1 MNESYP
7 SHRVPQQNPMILH
20 PLHRVT
26 PVHPICR
33 GRVNGIPM
41 GSNASDSLMLEICRC
56 PNISLAHQDANHPCN
71 EIVNVQDFSW
81 DGFQLPEPWS
91 GDLEGAP
98 VLCIASNPS
107 INLKESYPNKIW
119 GDDVRLDFF
128 RYRFSADRRWTK
140 NRRVLLADGESY
152 HNRSVA
158 FWNNV
163 HRQVERAYGRSVE
176 MGVDYAMTEI
186 VHCKSE
192 SEIGVNRCK
201 SLCAKTWMDRIIA
214 LSSAKVLMLF
224 GSIAKEWFGNLVGE
238 KLDRAGVRTGVII
251 AGSPRLVVWLPHPNA
266 RGERNLTSVLE
277 DLEVSLIRSSLS

>member
-1 MNESYP
+1 MSLA
-7 SHRVPQQNPMILH
+7 SL
-20 PLHRVT
+20 
-26 PVHPICR
+26 
-33 GRVNGIPM
+33 GIPM
-41 GSNASDSLMLEICRC
+41 GSKDSDSLMLEICRC
-56 PNISLAHQDANHPCN
+56 PNISIAHQDENHPCN
-71 EIVNVQDFSW
+71 EIVNVQDYSW

-91 GDLEGAP
+91 GNLDSAR

-119 GDDVRLDFF
+119 GDDVILDFF
-128 RYRFSADRRWTK
+128 QHRFSEDRIWTK

-163 HRQVERAYGRSVE
+163 HRQVERAYGRSVV

-201 SLCAKTWMDRIIA
+201 TLCAETWMDTIIT
-214 LSSAKVLMLF
+214 LSSAKVLILF
-224 GSIAKEWFGNLVGE
+224 GSIAKEWFANQVGE
-238 KLDRAGVRTGVII
+238 KLNRAGVSKGVTI
-251 AGSPRLVVWLPHPNA
+251 GGRSRLVVWLPHPNA
-266 RGERNLTSVLE
+266 RGERNLTSVL
-277 DLEVSLIRSSLS
+277 DDYDVSLIRKSLSR